1 MAQRN
6 DGKGISL
13 AKGPVLIIGLAM
25 LAFGILALISGA
37 TGFTAKPLDGI
48 VSGTKFLGLEVN
60 GWSSLLFIAGG
71 ALLVFGSPLH
81 WGAKS
86 MSIIVGAALI
96 AASILAFVNEDSAL
110 GIFAANGLTS
120 SCGSPPAR
128 CCCCSRCSRAWA
140 RARARTPIAAAAR
153 NAASPRSA
161 SSSARAPDRTPAR
174 PRWAARPAARATDGR
189 PAGAPLRGAGGPAGH
204 RSAVYVCG
212 WSKWACRL
220 PPLRTR
226 RRCSPRHATAFAG
239 RASAVAAGAGER
251 SSLQTATSPRTAVRT
266 RKNPA

>member
-110 GIFAANGLTS
+110 GIFAANGLTELVWL
-120 SCGSPPAR
+120 A
-128 CCCCSRCSRAWA
+128 
-140 RARARTPIAAAAR
+140 
-153 NAASPRSA
+153 
-161 SSSARAPDRTPAR
+161 
-174 PRWAARPAARATDGR
+174 
-189 PAGAPLRGAGGPAGH
+189 AGALLLLLALLPRVGKGKSERRRSRPPPGARLLRGA
-204 RSAVYVCG
+204 
-212 WSKWACRL
+212 
-220 PPLRTR
+220 R
-226 RRCSPRHATAFAG
+226 RRAREPESDPRATPVG
-239 RASAVAAGAGER
+239 SSSRR
-251 SSLQTATSPRTAVRT
+251 SRD
-266 RKNPA
+266 

>member
-37 TGFTAKPLDGI
+37 TSFAAEPLDGI

-81 WGAKS
+81 WGAKG

-96 AASILAFVNEDSAL
+96 AAAVLAFINEDSAL
-110 GIFAANGLTS
+110 GIFAANGLTELVWLAAGLLLLLLALLPRVGKGKGDDDERGRRQERGFS
-120 SCGSPPAR
+120 AERVVDRESPDSDPRATPVGSTSPPLAR
-128 CCCCSRCSRAWA
+128 LSA
-140 RARARTPIAAAAR
+140 
-153 NAASPRSA
+153 PR
-161 SSSARAPDRTPAR
+161 
-174 PRWAARPAARATDGR
+174 G
-189 PAGAPLRGAGGPAGH
+189 
-204 RSAVYVCG
+204 
-212 WSKWACRL
+212 
-220 PPLRTR
+220 
-226 RRCSPRHATAFAG
+226 
-239 RASAVAAGAGER
+239 
-251 SSLQTATSPRTAVRT
+251 
-266 RKNPA
+266 